1 MSFSINSM
9 LGMPSSNKPDTSVY
23 GTISLSEYASVK
35 NGSYA
40 KLAKSYYANQK
51 AESQSEAKDSD
62 TKLSSIRSDSDSLKT
77 AADALTSKS
86 LWEKKTIT
94 KTDEA
99 TGEETKTEDYDWDAI
114 TKAVKGF
121 ADAYNKTLDSS
132 VSSDTKG
139 VLLNAGW
146 MVGNM
151 GKFDNLLSKAGI
163 STGADNKL
171 SVDEEELKKADIS
184 TLKVLFSNPN
194 SLADQVSSKASA
206 ISRAAAN
213 AGGNTYTSN
222 GTIDSLYQG
231 FSTEI

>member
-1 MSFSINSM
+1 MSISINSM
-9 LGMPSSNKPDTSVY
+9 LGVSSANKTDTSVY
-23 GTISLSEYASVK
+23 GTISLSEYASIR

-40 KLAKSYYANQK
+40 KLAKTYYAKEK
-51 AESQSEAKDSD
+51 AESKSEESDSD
-62 TKLSSIRSDSDSLKT
+62 IKLSSIRSDSDSLKT
-77 AADALTSKS
+77 AADALSAKG
-86 LWEKKTIT
+86 LWEKKTIK

-99 TGEETKTEDYDWDAI
+99 TGEETETEDYDWDAI
-114 TKAVKGF
+114 TKAVKTF
-121 ADAYNKTLDSS
+121 AEAYNKTLDSS
-132 VSSDTKG
+132 VNSDTKG

-163 STGADNKL
+163 TVGADNKL
-171 SVDEEELKKADIS
+171 SVDEEELKKADMS

-231 FSTEI
+231 FSTEV